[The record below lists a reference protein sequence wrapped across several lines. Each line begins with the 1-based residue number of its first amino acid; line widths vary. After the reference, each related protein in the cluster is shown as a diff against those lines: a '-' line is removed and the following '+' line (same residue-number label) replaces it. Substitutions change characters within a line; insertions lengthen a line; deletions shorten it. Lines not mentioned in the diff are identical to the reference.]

1 MLGRKRTIRS
11 KQRDTCQTAYVK
23 QYEASPDF
31 TFPEEFD
38 LSAHNIL
45 LSESIR
51 TGNVTTVLLYWIS
64 KARSQAQ
71 EPAVAKI
78 LGLRNGQV
86 VGEVIQ
92 VLAPRMPKWTENPA
106 KWGNWIV
113 GTAALFG
120 ALTVIRDN
128 FTELFARPNVVI
140 FAANST
146 VKNFH
151 VGDTLDIPLVVRN
164 QARLGQVEVSLKDV
178 HLQPSDGSGSS
189 NTLKF
194 DISQVP
200 QLQAG
205 QNTDLHV
212 IGMSPPLRSMKPQSY
227 SIEVQAEAKEGLL
240 MPARKPDYRPFTI
253 TIWPDQSTDI
263 QAKKIS
269 PTVARIE
276 MALTTG
282 VGASSGLHG
291 QLIFTSAIPP
301 ENGGIALMS
310 GATST
315 GVPMVVTGSAG
326 SVAKIQFQTG
336 PIQPFHRYLYAVQ
349 IAFPHPLT
357 AAEWNSLCSSMK
369 VVFG

>member
-1 MLGRKRTIRS
+1 MLGRKWTIRS
-11 KQRDTCQTAYVK
+11 KQRESCQTAYVK
-23 QYEASPDF
+23 QYEASSDF

-51 TGNVTTVLLYWIS
+51 TGSATTVLLYWIS

-71 EPAVAKI
+71 EPVVAKI

-92 VLAPRMPKWTENPA
+92 VLAPRMPKWTENPV

-113 GTAALFG
+113 GAAALFG

-140 FAANST
+140 FAANSA

-151 VGDTLDIPLVVRN
+151 VGDPLDIPLVVRN
-164 QARLGQVEVSLKDV
+164 QARLGQVEVSLTDV
-178 HLQPSDGSGSS
+178 HLQPSDGVGSP

-194 DISQVP
+194 DTSQVP
-200 QLQAG
+200 
-205 QNTDLHV
+205 D
-212 IGMSPPLRSMKPQSY
+212 
-227 SIEVQAEAKEGLL
+227 
-240 MPARKPDYRPFTI
+240 
-253 TIWPDQSTDI
+253 
-263 QAKKIS
+263 
-269 PTVARIE
+269 
-276 MALTTG
+276 
-282 VGASSGLHG
+282 
-291 QLIFTSAIPP
+291 
-301 ENGGIALMS
+301 GIALMS
-310 GATST
+310 GATSI
-315 GVPMVVTGSAG
+315 GAPMVVTGSAG

-357 AAEWNSLCSSMK
+357 TAEWNSLCSSMK